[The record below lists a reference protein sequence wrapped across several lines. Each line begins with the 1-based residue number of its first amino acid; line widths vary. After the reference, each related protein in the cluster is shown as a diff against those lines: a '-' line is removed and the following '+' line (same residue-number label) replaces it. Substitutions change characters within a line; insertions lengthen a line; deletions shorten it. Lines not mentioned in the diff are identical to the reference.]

1 MKIYLDIDG
10 VLLDTKE
17 YKQMPYLK
25 EFLTTV
31 FEISEGEAYWLS
43 THTKHGKNDV
53 ALYHLEEELDKDIF
67 EMIKGIKN
75 TKWNTL
81 KTEGIDINSDFLWFD
96 DVIFQAEYNFLESVG
111 KEHCLIKV
119 KDNLE
124 ELVTLL
130 KEDLHQED

>member
-31 FEISEGEAYWLS
+31 FEISKGEVYWLS
-43 THTKHGKNDV
+43 THTKHGESDV
-53 ALYHLEEELDKDIF
+53 ALYHLEEELDKDVF

-75 TKWNTL
+75 TKWYSL
-81 KTEGIDINSDFLWFD
+81 KTDGIDLKSDFLWFD
-96 DVIFQAEYNFLESVG
+96 DVIFQAEYNYLESIG
-111 KEHCLIKV
+111 KEQCLIKV
-119 KDNLE
+119 NNNLK
-124 ELVTLL
+124 ELVELITT
-130 KEDLHQED
+130 